1 MRARPA
7 ATTMADAVIPG
18 IGVWRDAVLV
28 LSGSLL
34 VAICAQFVVPFY
46 PVPVTGQTFGVLLT
60 GMLLGSKRGSLA
72 LVAYVAEGI
81 AGLPVFYGGR
91 TGPGQLIGPTGGY
104 LIGFIVAAF
113 VAGWLAERGW
123 DRRFATAAAAM
134 VVGNVV
140 IYFFGVAWLAYIY
153 QIGVAWLPNI
163 PLRPV
168 DAALV
173 DGMVKFLP
181 GDFLKIGL
189 ATAALPAGWKLAGR
203 FR

>member
-1 MRARPA
+1 
-7 ATTMADAVIPG
+7 MADAVIPG
-18 IGVWRDAVLV
+18 IGVWRDALLV

-34 VAICAQFVVPFY
+34 VAVCAQFVVPFY

-91 TGPGQLIGPTGGY
+91 AGPGQLIGPTGGY

-134 VVGNVV
+134 VIGNIV

-153 QIGVAWLPNI
+153 QMGVSWLPNI
-163 PLRPV
+163 PLKPV

-173 DGMVKFLP
+173 DGMVKFIP

-189 ATAALPAGWKLAGR
+189 ATAALPSGWRLIER